1 MPAPRLAVRPALR
14 QAADPARL
22 RGCRVVPGVGRGRHR
37 PRRGGVTPAWWMVVA
52 GTGERPYTEADRV
65 RRPERHRFP
74 RRPRIA
80 RGDMLV
86 VYAAG
91 SAREY
96 GEGRVFAVEE
106 CVSDEPHVS
115 GHERWK
121 WEIET
126 RRLTSVALPLAPT
139 LRDIGVSTRSIGRH
153 SHIRL
158 TESQVALAAEA
169 FSGGASCRP

>member
-1 MPAPRLAVRPALR
+1 VS
-14 QAADPARL
+14 
-22 RGCRVVPGVGRGRHR
+22 
-37 PRRGGVTPAWWMVVA
+37 PAWWLLLA
-52 GTGERPYTEADRV
+52 GTGERPYTEADRR

-74 RRPRIA
+74 RRPRIE

-86 VYAAG
+86 IYAAG

-106 CVSDEPHVS
+106 CASDEPHIS
-115 GHERWK
+115 GHARWK

-126 RRLTSVALPLAPT
+126 RRLTSVPLPLAPT

-158 TESQVALAAEA
+158 TESQGELSLQA
-169 FSGGASCRP
+169 FAVRL

>member
-1 MPAPRLAVRPALR
+1 
-14 QAADPARL
+14 
-22 RGCRVVPGVGRGRHR
+22 
-37 PRRGGVTPAWWMVVA
+37 MVLA
-52 GTGERPYTEADRV
+52 GTGERPYSEADRR

-74 RRPRIA
+74 RRPKIA

-96 GEGRVFAVEE
+96 GEGRVFALEE
-106 CVSDEPHVS
+106 CVSDEPHLS

-126 RRLTSVALPLAPT
+126 RRLTSVPLAEAPT
-139 LRDIGVSTRSIGRH
+139 LRDIAVSTRSIGRH

-158 TESQVALAAEA
+158 TERQGELSLEA
-169 FSGGASCRP
+169 FAVRL

>member
-1 MPAPRLAVRPALR
+1 MK
-14 QAADPARL
+14 
-22 RGCRVVPGVGRGRHR
+22 
-37 PRRGGVTPAWWMVVA
+37 PAWWLLLA
-52 GTGERPYTEADRV
+52 GTGERPYTEADRR

-106 CVSDEPHVS
+106 AVSDEPHIS

-126 RRLTSVALPLAPT
+126 RRLTSVPLPVAPT

-158 TESQVALAAEA
+158 TDSQAELSLQA
-169 FSGGASCRP
+169 FAVRL

>member
-1 MPAPRLAVRPALR
+1 M
-14 QAADPARL
+14 Q
-22 RGCRVVPGVGRGRHR
+22 
-37 PRRGGVTPAWWMVVA
+37 WWLVLA
-52 GTGERPYTEADRV
+52 GTGERPYTEADR
-65 RRPERHRFP
+65 RKRPQRHRFP
-74 RRPRIA
+74 RRPKIA

-106 CVSDEPHVS
+106 AVSDEPHLS

-121 WEIET
+121 WEVET
-126 RRLTSVALPLAPT
+126 RRIESVPLAEAPT
-139 LRDIGVSTRSIGRH
+139 LRDIAVSTRSIGRH

-158 TESQVALAAEA
+158 TDRQGELSREA
-169 FSGGASCRP
+169 FAVRL